1 MRYYSEIF
9 FRFLLVTFFLTS
21 LGFAYLYENNIDI
34 NDKTPRKLSKL
45 ERINGMI
52 EFEFEKTRDP
62 NTNTVPRERL
72 FEVAIYKAQLENDIR
87 NSGRRTTEFKWKERG
102 PNNVS
107 GRTRAFIIDLN
118 DPTGNTMWT
127 GGVAGGIWVSRNIL
141 APTPDWTP
149 IGDFFENVAI
159 GAIAQDQDQP
169 NNIYVGTGE
178 GWFNF
183 DAVRGLGIWK
193 TSDGGTTWE
202 HLSSTRNS
210 DFHYVN
216 KMIVT
221 PQGDVYA
228 ATNNGLFRSK
238 DKGQIWMRTITG
250 RITDIIQSSDG
261 TLFCSIAST
270 GIYRSQ
276 TGNLNDWQR
285 LQNGLPTSG
294 YRRIEIAAAPSN
306 PNVLFALYVSALTG
320 SVSGIY
326 KTSDAGVNW
335 VPVFNPSAFGM
346 DNFARDQAW
355 YDLTLAIDP
364 NNPNRVFIGGVDIL
378 LTENAGQ
385 NWNQISQWFGGGGI
399 QYTHADQHNIL
410 FHHGSSDTMYFA
422 NDGGIYRSFNGS
434 ASVPQIEFISVGYNV
449 TQFYSCDI
457 HPGFGQDWFLA
468 GSQDNGTQLFTDR
481 GLNNTRRVT
490 GGDGGFVHIDKL
502 NPLIQI
508 SSTTHNN
515 YIITNAG
522 WSPGSNTN
530 VSIGS
535 DQGYFIN
542 PTGYDSQLKIL
553 YGSYNAGFYSMVRN
567 VGTQNTIDSTFISAF
582 SGGRVA
588 SVTISPSF
596 ADRVYFGLDNGNV
609 VRVDNAS
616 TASPNAS
623 LIRTGNGFV
632 SCVAIE
638 ESDENHMVV
647 TYSNYGV
654 SKIFESKNGGF
665 SWTNINGNFPDMPV
679 RWAVFSPI
687 NPEQVVLATEMG
699 VWVTQQLEG
708 ALTKWEPA
716 SDGLGNTRIDM
727 LKVRASDHNIIAAT
741 HGRGLYS
748 SDIFI
753 EPRASIKTEQLIS
766 YTNTEIQLSDNSIGE
781 FQMRIWDFGDGNT
794 STVQNPTHN
803 YTDTGTYIVKLTLD
817 DNLSTSVTIRILPD
831 LSLPF
836 KAGTAG
842 YSGNFEQTFSDFGSI
857 SINGS
862 SFELGNSQV
871 SAKSG
876 TKSGSYAWVLAK
888 DESKYENFTIA
899 SIYTPKFDF
908 SESGIYQLSF
918 WAKFHLNNFDGL
930 QVEYSDDSGKT
941 WQLLG
946 KSGLNKWYNFVNQ
959 GSSTVFERDQPYFS
973 GRETAYK
980 QYLIDIS
987 NLAGSGDLAFRF
999 VFKSGS
1005 TGSFPGIA
1013 IDDFEIEKVTNLNK
1027 TEVVD
1032 LTASFTTDR
1041 KIRMNWTTFPEY
1053 NCIHFEPEVSVNGKN
1068 YTVLGKTNGHNFS
1081 IVPHNYVFT
1090 SNNIFNRDLY
1100 FLRLKVVNRND
1111 VTGYNLI
1118 FYTDPITLR
1127 RGFNGTELFNAFPTL
1142 TKSSFGATFTDVVR
1156 DEVSISIYALSG
1168 QRVFQTNT
1176 IPHSPYID
1184 FSVPNL
1190 IPGVYVV
1197 HMEIPVI
1204 NYRKGFKAVVH

>member
-1 MRYYSEIF
+1 MRYNSDFF
-9 FRFLLVTFFLTS
+9 FRSILVTVFLTS
-21 LGFAYLYENNIDI
+21 LGLAFLYNNSTDV
-34 NDKTPRKLSKL
+34 NNLTPRKLSKL

-52 EFEFEKTRDP
+52 EFEFEKTKDP

-72 FEVAIYKAQLENDIR
+72 FEASIYKAQLEAEIR
-87 NSGRRTTEFKWKERG
+87 NSGQRSTEFKWKERG

-107 GRTRAFIIDLN
+107 GRTRAFIIDMN

-141 APTPDWTP
+141 DPTPQWMP
-149 IGDFFENVAI
+149 VGDFFENVAI
-159 GAIAQDQDQP
+159 GAIAQDPNQP

-183 DAVRGLGIWK
+183 DALRGMGIWK
-193 TSDGGTTWE
+193 TSDGGITWE
-202 HLSSTRNS
+202 QLNNTRIS

-221 PQGDVYA
+221 PEGDAYA
-228 ATNNGLFRSK
+228 ATNSGLFRSQ
-238 DKGQIWMRTITG
+238 DNGQSWLRTITG
-250 RITDIIQSSDG
+250 RITDLIQTADG

-270 GIYRSQ
+270 GIFRSQ

-285 LQNGLPTSG
+285 LQNGLPTTA

-306 PNVLFALYVSALTG
+306 PNILFALYASSLTG

-335 VPVFNPSAFGM
+335 VPVFNPSAIGM

-364 NNPNRVFIGGVDIL
+364 NNPDRVFIGGVDLL

-410 FHHGSSDTMYFA
+410 FHRGSSDTMYFA

-434 ASVPQIEFISVGYNV
+434 ASVPQIDFISIGYNV

-481 GLNNTRRVT
+481 GLNTTRKVT
-490 GGDGGFVHIDKL
+490 GGDGGYVHIDKL
-502 NPLIQI
+502 NPQIQI

-530 VSIGS
+530 VTIGS

-542 PTGYDSQLKIL
+542 PTGYDSQSKIL
-553 YGSYNAGFYSMVRN
+553 YGSYNAGYYSMVRN
-567 VGTQNTIDSTFISAF
+567 VGTQNIIDSTYISAF
-582 SGGRVA
+582 AGGRVA
-588 SVTISPSF
+588 SITISPTIG
-596 ADRVYFGLDNGNV
+596 DRVYFGLDNGNV
-609 VRVDNAS
+609 IRVDSAS
-616 TASPNAS
+616 SVSPITS
-623 LIRTGNGFV
+623 IIRTGNGFV
-632 SCVAIE
+632 SCVAIVDT
-638 ESDENHMVV
+638 DENHIVV

-654 SKIFESKNGGF
+654 SKVFESKNGGIA
-665 SWTNINGNFPDMPV
+665 WTNINGNLPDMPV

-687 NPEQVVLATEMG
+687 NAEQVILATELG

-727 LKVRASDHNIIAAT
+727 LKVRLSDHNIIAAT

-753 EPRASIKTEQLIS
+753 EPRASIKAEQLIS

-781 FQMRIWDFGDGNT
+781 FQMRRWDFGDGNT
-794 STVQNPTHN
+794 SVEENPTHI
-803 YTDTGTYIVKLTLD
+803 YTDTGTYIVRLTLD
-817 DNLSTSVTIRILPD
+817 DNLNTSVTIRILPD
-831 LSLPF
+831 LILPF
-836 KAGTAG
+836 KTGTSG
-842 YSGNFEQTFSDFGSI
+842 YSGNFEHTFSDFGSI

-862 SFELGNSQV
+862 SFELGNSPI

-876 TKSGSYAWVLAK
+876 TKSGSYAWALAK
-888 DESKYENFTIA
+888 DEPTYENFTLA

-908 SESGIYQLSF
+908 SESAIYQLSF
-918 WAKFHLNNFDGL
+918 WAKFHVNNLDGL

-946 KSGLNKWYNFVNQ
+946 KAGLNNWYNFVNQ
-959 GSSTVFERDQPYFS
+959 GATTVFEGDQPYFS
-973 GRETAYK
+973 GRETAFK

-999 VFKSGS
+999 VFKSGG
-1005 TGSFPGIA
+1005 TGTFPGIA
-1013 IDDFEIEKVTNLNK
+1013 IDDFEIEKVTDLDK
-1027 TEVVD
+1027 TEVVE

-1041 KIRMNWTTFPEY
+1041 KIRMNWKTFPEFNSSY
-1053 NCIHFEPEVSVNGKN
+1053 FEPEVSVNGKN
-1068 YTVLGKTNGHNFS
+1068 YTVLGKVNAQNFS
-1081 IVPHNYVFT
+1081 LVPLNYMFT
-1090 SNNIFNRDLY
+1090 TNTTFNRDLY
-1100 FLRLKVVNRND
+1100 FLRLKVVNQND
-1111 VTGYNLI
+1111 VTGYNLT
-1118 FYTDPITLR
+1118 FYTDPISLR
-1127 RGFNGTELFNAFPTL
+1127 RGFNGTELFSAFPTL
-1142 TKSSFGATFTDVVR
+1142 TKSGFGATFTDIVR
-1156 DEVSISIYALSG
+1156 EEVNISIYALSG
-1168 QRVFQTNT
+1168 QQIFQTT
-1176 IPHSPYID
+1176 MIPQSPHLD

-1190 IPGVYVV
+1190 VPGVYVV
-1197 HMEIPVI
+1197 YMEIPDL